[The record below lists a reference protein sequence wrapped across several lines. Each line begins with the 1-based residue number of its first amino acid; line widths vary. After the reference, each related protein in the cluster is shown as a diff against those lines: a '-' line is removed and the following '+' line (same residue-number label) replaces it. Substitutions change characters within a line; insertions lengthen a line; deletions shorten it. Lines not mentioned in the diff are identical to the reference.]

1 MEEQLGKVV
10 LLGVFGLGAYWDWKE
25 QQICLY
31 VPILAGIAGII
42 LHLFFQEYTWIELL
56 CGMAIGVIV
65 LFAAWFGG
73 ESIGIG
79 DGMML
84 VASGTFLGFWGN
96 LELFMIALFISG
108 ITALFLIVV
117 KRKGRKDRLPFIPF
131 LLAAYLF
138 LL

>member
-1 MEEQLGKVV
+1 MEYQLGEVV

-31 VPILAGIAGII
+31 FPILAGIAGII
-42 LHLFFQEYTWIELL
+42 LHLVFQEHTWMELL
-56 CGMAIGVIV
+56 LGMVIGVVV
-65 LFAAWFGG
+65 LFVAWFGG

-96 LELFMIALFISG
+96 LELLMIALFISG
-108 ITALFLIVV
+108 ITALFFIVV